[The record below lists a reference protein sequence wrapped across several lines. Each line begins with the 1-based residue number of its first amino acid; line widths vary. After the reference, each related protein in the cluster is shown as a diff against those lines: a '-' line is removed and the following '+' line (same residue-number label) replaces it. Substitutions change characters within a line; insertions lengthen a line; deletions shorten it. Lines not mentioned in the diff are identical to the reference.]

1 MTMQTKKV
9 TLTFKRKEL
18 LYDIKNNCYI
28 DAEAPQNRPD
38 GDMNEAHDRHQV
50 QAVGDD
56 GNVDR
61 VTRVL
66 DLTFA
71 ECVELCFPYTKA
83 EVVEDISHDDTM
95 HESDYVMVMNVSE
108 GFSQTTVNLLV
119 KSIHELMVDKVV
131 ADWMSIN
138 KPDSFANWQ
147 TKAEA
152 AAQSVVSMLNAR
164 TRPVRRK
171 MRPF

>member
-1 MTMQTKKV
+1 METKKV

-28 DAEAPQNRPD
+28 DAEAPQKRPD
-38 GDMNEAHDRHQV
+38 GDTNEAHDRHQV
-50 QAVGDD
+50 QAVGDA

-71 ECVELCFPYTKA
+71 QCVELCYPYTKA
-83 EVVEDISHDDTM
+83 EVVEDMSQDDTL
-95 HESDYVMVMNVSE
+95 HESDYVMVMNVPE
-108 GFSQTTVNLLV
+108 GFSQTTVKLLL
-119 KSIHELMVDKVV
+119 KSIHELLVDKVV

-152 AAQSVVSMLNAR
+152 AEESVVGMLNAR
-164 TRPVRRK
+164 TRPVRRRP
-171 MRPF
+171 RPF